1 MEGEEKS
8 QITWKLNND
17 PQVKERFSRKQNC
30 TGMNENERA
39 AYGNLWDASKS
50 VLRGKIIAFN
60 VSIKTEERPQSIIY
74 ASKLTQK
81 KKRKLYPEQC
91 ANQQTKNRREEKVK
105 SKNKEKKSWE
115 KNWFMEKINK
125 IDKTLAR

>member
-30 TGMNENERA
+30 TGMNEIERA

-81 KKRKLYPEQC
+81 KNRKLYRKLS
-91 ANQQTKNRREEKVK
+91 ANKQTKNRREKKNEI
-105 SKNKEKKSWE
+105 KNKKKMMV
-115 KNWFMEKINK
+115 KNWFIEKMNK

>member
-1 MEGEEKS
+1 
-8 QITWKLNND
+8 
-17 PQVKERFSRKQNC
+17 
-30 TGMNENERA
+30 MNENERA

-81 KKRKLYPEQC
+81 KNRKLYRKLS
-91 ANQQTKNRREEKVK
+91 ANKQTKNRREKKMK
-105 SKNKEKKSWE
+105 SKIRKK
-115 KNWFMEKINK
+115 
-125 IDKTLAR
+125 